1 MQFAYVLY
9 DNFTLLDIV
18 GPYNVLTLLDD
29 HEHIWVGEKIG
40 PVPDHTRSGGL
51 VADVAFD
58 ELQKPDVVIVPGGFQ
73 TEKHLGGPVVEWLMR
88 VHPTTT
94 WTTSVCTGSLL
105 LGAAGI
111 IQGLRA
117 TSHWAALESLSQF
130 GAIPTAERVIEHPE
144 QRVVT
149 AAGVSSGID
158 MALALVSKLEGELC
172 AQAVQLAIEYD
183 PAPPTDTG
191 SPLKAT
197 PEILQKAMELLGASS
212 TSQSA

>member
-18 GPYNVLTLLDD
+18 GPYNVLTLLDH
-29 HEHIWVGEKIG
+29 HEHIWVADKKGS
-40 PVPDHTRSGGL
+40 VADHTRCGGL
-51 VADVAFD
+51 VADAAFD
-58 ELQKPDVVIVPGGFQ
+58 ELLKPDVVIVPGGFQ
-73 TEKHLGGPVVEWLMR
+73 TDSHLGGPVVEWLR
-88 VHPTTT
+88 KVHPTTA

-111 IQGLRA
+111 IQGLTA
-117 TSHWAALESLSQF
+117 TSHWAALESLQKF
-130 GAIPTAERVIEHPE
+130 GAIPAAERVIEHPG

-191 SPLKAT
+191 SLLKAT
-197 PEILQKAMELLGASS
+197 PAIIQKARELLGAP
-212 TSQSA
+212 TS